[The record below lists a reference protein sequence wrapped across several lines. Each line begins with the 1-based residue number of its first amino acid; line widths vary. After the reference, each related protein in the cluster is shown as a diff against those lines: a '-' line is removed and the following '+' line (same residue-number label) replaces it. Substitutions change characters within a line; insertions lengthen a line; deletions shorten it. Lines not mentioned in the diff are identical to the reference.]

1 MDLTLKKKLA
11 GIFIIVVSVIMI
23 LNNLFHFISTRENL
37 QKDQEMQMDQL
48 AKQIGISI
56 EQAQFGSQY
65 VEDLIGDQLRVASLA
80 AQNALNPDIDQVT
93 NEDLKVLSEKIGV
106 SYITLLKQEG
116 DDIKGVRSS
125 DPKERNLSTKEWGYW
140 FDAFKELFATKNVTV
155 SQGQKLPNYWSG
167 PVNIS
172 ASNPDHVDKWGY
184 YYDGTTNYIIS
195 PYMRVTEILNVSQI
209 LGPESTLEKIMS
221 NNKAILEITGFNPK
235 AFGQPPVYTEVN
247 GQKYIDLVNRD
258 IQFGKYTFKNQTD
271 VQTVK
276 TAFETGKMQN
286 VISVINGKK
295 VFKTFVPIATPLAS
309 PYIVGIVTD
318 YRVIEDILDKEIID
332 NIIISL
338 FVLFSVSIIGYLL
351 ASYIVKPINRIL
363 HKVNEVAEGN
373 FDARI
378 AIDRHDELGLLSE
391 RVNTM
396 SMNLQT
402 NTQELVNKNKEI
414 EFHANY
420 DFLTGLPNLRLF
432 SETFQKRIE
441 SAAKHDSSIAVLFID
456 LDRFKWIND
465 TYGHS
470 VGDYFLKETSKR
482 ITHTL
487 KANELGSRIG
497 GDEFILLLLGYS
509 QETIA
514 EKAEQISTL
523 LSQPLLYEGQEI
535 SVTPSIGISLFPENG
550 DSVETLVKHADIAMY
565 RAKEQGRNNY
575 QFYACEMEDAIV
587 RRAVLENGIRKALER
602 NEFILYYQPQIDLE
616 TKKIV
621 GLEALVRWIHPEH
634 GLISPVEFIPI
645 AEETG
650 LIVPIGEWILQ
661 TACEQAKLWQVQ
673 GFPKLRISVNL
684 SARQVQQKNL
694 VEKIS
699 SILQTSE
706 LEPELLELEITES
719 IAMYNEE
726 YVINKL
732 LSLKKIGIKIAIDD
746 FGTGYSSLNYLNKF
760 PIDTLKIDRS
770 FVNQIKNTTDN
781 QEIIT
786 TIIVMARNLKLKV
799 IAEGV
804 ETVEQLRFLEEQ
816 QCNEVQGFYFSKP
829 LTVEGIQALLKQPTW
844 EENN

>member
-1 MDLTLKKKLA
+1 MTLKKKLA

>member
-93 NEDLKVLSEKIGV
+93 NEELKVLSEKIGV

-235 AFGQPPVYTEVN
+235 AFGLPPVYTEVN

-276 TAFETGKMQN
+276 KAFETGKMQN

-338 FVLFSVSIIGYLL
+338 FVLFFVSIIGYLL

-378 AIDRHDELGLLSE
+378 AIDRHDELGLLAE

-441 SAAKHDSSIAVLFID
+441 AASKHDSSIAVLFID

-550 DSVETLVKHADIAMY
+550 DSVEILVKHADIAMY

-575 QFYACEMEDAIV
+575 QFYAYEMEDAIV

-829 LTVEGIQALLKQPTW
+829 LTVEGIQDLLKQPTW
-844 EENN
+844 EDNN

>member
-1 MDLTLKKKLA
+1 MTLKKKLA

-295 VFKTFVPIATPLAS
+295 
-309 PYIVGIVTD
+309 Y
-318 YRVIEDILDKEIID
+318 
-332 NIIISL
+332 
-338 FVLFSVSIIGYLL
+338 
-351 ASYIVKPINRIL
+351 
-363 HKVNEVAEGN
+363 
-373 FDARI
+373 
-378 AIDRHDELGLLSE
+378 
-391 RVNTM
+391 
-396 SMNLQT
+396 
-402 NTQELVNKNKEI
+402 
-414 EFHANY
+414 
-420 DFLTGLPNLRLF
+420 
-432 SETFQKRIE
+432 
-441 SAAKHDSSIAVLFID
+441 
-456 LDRFKWIND
+456 
-465 TYGHS
+465 
-470 VGDYFLKETSKR
+470 
-482 ITHTL
+482 
-487 KANELGSRIG
+487 
-497 GDEFILLLLGYS
+497 
-509 QETIA
+509 
-514 EKAEQISTL
+514 
-523 LSQPLLYEGQEI
+523 
-535 SVTPSIGISLFPENG
+535 
-550 DSVETLVKHADIAMY
+550 
-565 RAKEQGRNNY
+565 
-575 QFYACEMEDAIV
+575 
-587 RRAVLENGIRKALER
+587 
-602 NEFILYYQPQIDLE
+602 
-616 TKKIV
+616 
-621 GLEALVRWIHPEH
+621 
-634 GLISPVEFIPI
+634 
-645 AEETG
+645 
-650 LIVPIGEWILQ
+650 
-661 TACEQAKLWQVQ
+661 
-673 GFPKLRISVNL
+673 
-684 SARQVQQKNL
+684 
-694 VEKIS
+694 
-699 SILQTSE
+699 
-706 LEPELLELEITES
+706 
-719 IAMYNEE
+719 
-726 YVINKL
+726 
-732 LSLKKIGIKIAIDD
+732 
-746 FGTGYSSLNYLNKF
+746 
-760 PIDTLKIDRS
+760 
-770 FVNQIKNTTDN
+770 
-781 QEIIT
+781 
-786 TIIVMARNLKLKV
+786 
-799 IAEGV
+799 
-804 ETVEQLRFLEEQ
+804 
-816 QCNEVQGFYFSKP
+816 SKP
-829 LTVEGIQALLKQPTW
+829 LCRLLPRLQVPILLGL
-844 EENN
+844 

>member
-318 YRVIEDILDKEIID
+318 YRVIEDILNKEILN

-338 FVLFSVSIIGYLL
+338 FSLLFVSIIGYLL
-351 ASYIVKPINRIL
+351 ACYIVKPINRIL
-363 HKVNEVAEGN
+363 HKVNEVADGN

-396 SMNLQT
+396 SMNLQI

-432 SETFQKRIE
+432 SETFQNRIE
-441 SAAKHDSSIAVLFID
+441 SAAKHDSSIAILFID

-470 VGDYFLKETSKR
+470 VGDYFLKETSNR

-487 KANELGSRIG
+487 EANELGSRIG

-699 SILQTSE
+699 SILKTSE

>member
-1 MDLTLKKKLA
+1 MTLKKKLA

-93 NEDLKVLSEKIGV
+93 NEELKVLSEKIGV

-235 AFGQPPVYTEVN
+235 AFGLPPVYTEVN

-276 TAFETGKMQN
+276 KAFETGKMQN

-338 FVLFSVSIIGYLL
+338 FVLFFVSIIGYLL

-378 AIDRHDELGLLSE
+378 AIDRHDELGLLAE

-441 SAAKHDSSIAVLFID
+441 AASKHDSSIAVLFID

-550 DSVETLVKHADIAMY
+550 DSVEILVKHADIAMY

-575 QFYACEMEDAIV
+575 QFYAYEMEDAIV

-829 LTVEGIQALLKQPTW
+829 LTVEGIQDLLKQPTW
-844 EENN
+844 EDNN

>member
-1 MDLTLKKKLA
+1 M
-11 GIFIIVVSVIMI
+11 
-23 LNNLFHFISTRENL
+23 
-37 QKDQEMQMDQL
+37 
-48 AKQIGISI
+48 
-56 EQAQFGSQY
+56 
-65 VEDLIGDQLRVASLA
+65 
-80 AQNALNPDIDQVT
+80 
-93 NEDLKVLSEKIGV
+93 
-106 SYITLLKQEG
+106 
-116 DDIKGVRSS
+116 
-125 DPKERNLSTKEWGYW
+125 
-140 FDAFKELFATKNVTV
+140 
-155 SQGQKLPNYWSG
+155 
-167 PVNIS
+167 
-172 ASNPDHVDKWGY
+172 
-184 YYDGTTNYIIS
+184 
-195 PYMRVTEILNVSQI
+195 
-209 LGPESTLEKIMS
+209 
-221 NNKAILEITGFNPK
+221 
-235 AFGQPPVYTEVN
+235 
-247 GQKYIDLVNRD
+247 
-258 IQFGKYTFKNQTD
+258 
-271 VQTVK
+271 
-276 TAFETGKMQN
+276 
-286 VISVINGKK
+286 
-295 VFKTFVPIATPLAS
+295 PIATPLAS

-318 YRVIEDILDKEIID
+318 YRVIEDILDKEILN

-338 FVLFSVSIIGYLL
+338 FSLLFVSIIGYLL
-351 ASYIVKPINRIL
+351 ACYIVKPINRIL
-363 HKVNEVAEGN
+363 HKVNEVADGN

-396 SMNLQT
+396 SMNLQI

-432 SETFQKRIE
+432 SETFQNRIE
-441 SAAKHDSSIAVLFID
+441 SAAKHDSSIAILFID

-470 VGDYFLKETSKR
+470 VGDYFLKETSNR

-487 KANELGSRIG
+487 EANELGSRIG

-699 SILQTSE
+699 SILKTSE

>member
-1 MDLTLKKKLA
+1 MTLKKKLA

-318 YRVIEDILDKEIID
+318 YRVIEDILDKEILN

-338 FVLFSVSIIGYLL
+338 FSLLFVSIIGYLL
-351 ASYIVKPINRIL
+351 ACYIVKPINRIL
-363 HKVNEVAEGN
+363 HKVNEVADGN

-396 SMNLQT
+396 SMNLQI

-432 SETFQKRIE
+432 SETFQNRIE
-441 SAAKHDSSIAVLFID
+441 SAAKHDSSIAILFID

-470 VGDYFLKETSKR
+470 VGDYFLKETSNR

-487 KANELGSRIG
+487 EANELGSRIG

-699 SILQTSE
+699 SILKTSE

>member
-1 MDLTLKKKLA
+1 MTLKKKLA

-195 PYMRVTEILNVSQI
+195 PYMRVTEILNISQI
-209 LGPESTLEKIMS
+209 LGPESTLEKIMN
-221 NNKAILEITGFNPK
+221 NNKSILEITGFNPK
-235 AFGQPPVYTEVN
+235 AFGSPPVYTEVN

-271 VQTVK
+271 VETVK

-286 VISVINGKK
+286 VISVTNGKK

-432 SETFQKRIE
+432 NETFQKRIE

-482 ITHTL
+482 ITDML

-509 QETIA
+509 QDTIA
-514 EKAEQISTL
+514 EKAEQISSL

-575 QFYACEMEDAIV
+575 QFYAYEMEDAIV

-699 SILQTSE
+699 SILQTSG

-732 LSLKKIGIKIAIDD
+732 LSLKKIGLKIAIDD

-804 ETVEQLRFLEEQ
+804 ETIEQLRFLEEQ

>member
-1 MDLTLKKKLA
+1 M
-11 GIFIIVVSVIMI
+11 
-23 LNNLFHFISTRENL
+23 
-37 QKDQEMQMDQL
+37 
-48 AKQIGISI
+48 
-56 EQAQFGSQY
+56 
-65 VEDLIGDQLRVASLA
+65 
-80 AQNALNPDIDQVT
+80 
-93 NEDLKVLSEKIGV
+93 
-106 SYITLLKQEG
+106 
-116 DDIKGVRSS
+116 
-125 DPKERNLSTKEWGYW
+125 
-140 FDAFKELFATKNVTV
+140 
-155 SQGQKLPNYWSG
+155 
-167 PVNIS
+167 
-172 ASNPDHVDKWGY
+172 
-184 YYDGTTNYIIS
+184 
-195 PYMRVTEILNVSQI
+195 
-209 LGPESTLEKIMS
+209 
-221 NNKAILEITGFNPK
+221 
-235 AFGQPPVYTEVN
+235 
-247 GQKYIDLVNRD
+247 
-258 IQFGKYTFKNQTD
+258 
-271 VQTVK
+271 
-276 TAFETGKMQN
+276 
-286 VISVINGKK
+286 
-295 VFKTFVPIATPLAS
+295 PIATPLAS

-318 YRVIEDILDKEIID
+318 YRVIEDILDKEILN

-338 FVLFSVSIIGYLL
+338 FSLLFVSIIGYLL
-351 ASYIVKPINRIL
+351 ACYIVKPINRIL
-363 HKVNEVAEGN
+363 HKVNEVADGN

-396 SMNLQT
+396 SMNLQI

-432 SETFQKRIE
+432 SETFQNRIE
-441 SAAKHDSSIAVLFID
+441 SAAKHDSSIAILFID

-470 VGDYFLKETSKR
+470 VGDYFLKETSNR

-487 KANELGSRIG
+487 EANELGSRIG

-684 SARQVQQKNL
+684 SARQVQQKIWW
-694 VEKIS
+694 KRS
-699 SILQTSE
+699 
-706 LEPELLELEITES
+706 
-719 IAMYNEE
+719 AA
-726 YVINKL
+726 
-732 LSLKKIGIKIAIDD
+732 SLKRQNW
-746 FGTGYSSLNYLNKF
+746 SPSCLNW
-760 PIDTLKIDRS
+760 
-770 FVNQIKNTTDN
+770 
-781 QEIIT
+781 
-786 TIIVMARNLKLKV
+786 KLQK
-799 IAEGV
+799 A
-804 ETVEQLRFLEEQ
+804 
-816 QCNEVQGFYFSKP
+816 
-829 LTVEGIQALLKQPTW
+829 
-844 EENN
+844 

>member
-1 MDLTLKKKLA
+1 MTLKKKLA
-11 GIFIIVVSVIMI
+11 GIFIIVVSVILI

-93 NEDLKVLSEKIGV
+93 NEELKVLSEKIGV

-221 NNKAILEITGFNPK
+221 NNNAILEITGFNPK
-235 AFGQPPVYTEVN
+235 AFGSPPVYTEVN

-258 IQFGKYTFKNQTD
+258 IQFGKYTYKIPTD

-318 YRVIEDILDKEIID
+318 YRVIEDILDKEILN

-338 FVLFSVSIIGYLL
+338 FSLLFVSIIGYLL

-432 SETFQKRIE
+432 SETFQNRIE
-441 SAAKHDSSIAVLFID
+441 AAAKHDSSIAVLFID

-470 VGDYFLKETSKR
+470 VGDYFLKETSNR

-487 KANELGSRIG
+487 EANELGSRIG
-497 GDEFILLLLGYS
+497 GDEFVLLLLGYS
-509 QETIA
+509 QEAIA
-514 EKAEQISTL
+514 EKAEQISNL

-575 QFYACEMEDAIV
+575 QFYSCEMEDAIV

-602 NEFILYYQPQIDLE
+602 NEFILYYQPQIDLA

-634 GLISPVEFIPI
+634 GLISPIEFIPI

-661 TACEQAKLWQVQ
+661 TACEQAKQWQGQ

-684 SARQVQQKNL
+684 SARQVQQKSL
-694 VEKIS
+694 VDKIS
-699 SILQTSE
+699 SILQTSG

-804 ETVEQLRFLEEQ
+804 ETVEQLRFLEDQ

-829 LTVEGIQALLKQPTW
+829 LNVEGIQALLKHPTW